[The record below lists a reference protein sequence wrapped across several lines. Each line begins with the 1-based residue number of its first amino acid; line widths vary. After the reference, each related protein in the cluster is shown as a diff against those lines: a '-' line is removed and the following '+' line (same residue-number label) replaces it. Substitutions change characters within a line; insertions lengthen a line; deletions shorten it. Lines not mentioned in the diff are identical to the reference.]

1 MTSRMKCF
9 NTYFLAA
16 ALALIAGCT
25 SPPAEPGTDAR
36 KKEDGKSARSRN
48 PDKKEFTL
56 LRLHMQVNPDGTQ
69 FTVPATVYRA
79 NPVTVTVMA
88 TPVVMEANIVRAAL
102 IEDTGGYSIGVQ
114 FDQQGAL
121 LLENA
126 TTAYRGSRLVVFGRW
141 GTDKAAEDRWLGA
154 VFIANRITDGTFT
167 FTPDASREEAE
178 RIVTGLNN
186 VAERLRTG
194 K

>member
-9 NTYFLAA
+9 NTYFLAV
-16 ALALIAGCT
+16 ALALITGCA
-25 SPPAEPGTDAR
+25 SPPDEPGAGAR
-36 KKEDGKSARSRN
+36 KKGEPKSAKGKSSPRR
-48 PDKKEFTL
+48 EFTL
-56 LRLHMQVNPDGTQ
+56 LRLHLQVNADGTQ
-69 FTVPATVYRA
+69 HTVPATVYRA
-79 NPVTVTVMA
+79 SPVTVTVMA
-88 TPVVMEANIVRAAL
+88 TPVVMEANVVRAAVV
-102 IEDTGGYSIGVQ
+102 EDTGGYAIGVQ

-126 TTAYRGSRLVVFGRW
+126 TTAYRGSRLVVYGRW
-141 GTDKAAEDRWLGA
+141 GTDKEAEERWLGA
-154 VFIANRITDGTFT
+154 VFIANRITDGIFT